1 MLRAEDFFD
10 LKEFGHK
17 KLFEDVE
24 FVWEVLNKL
33 NPYIRSVINPNVS
46 ALRKDGV
53 MLSRTC
59 VLFGD
64 KIIDDG
70 FEIEHGDA
78 VKGQLKVFRNGRE
91 LKGATVLYAG
101 SILFDDN
108 ISIGDGSV
116 VEPGAFIKGPTIIGR
131 NTEIR
136 QGAYI
141 RGNCLVGDRCVV
153 GHTTEMKSAVLLNN
167 AKAGHFA
174 YIGDSVLGN
183 NVNLGAGTKIANL
196 KIIDSDIFLKF
207 KGKIYRTGLRK
218 FGAILGDGV
227 QTGCNS
233 VTSPG
238 TLIGKESL
246 VYPNIHVQSGYYA
259 SGCKISQDMKRVTAR
274 PFPHK

>member
-17 KLFEDVE
+17 NLFENVT
-24 FVWEVLNKL
+24 FVWEVLTNLK
-33 NPYIRSVINPNVS
+33 PYITRVINPNIA

-59 VLFGD
+59 VLFKG

-78 VKGQLKVFRNGRE
+78 TKGQLKVFRNKTE
-91 LKGATVLYAG
+91 LKGATILYSG
-101 SILFDDN
+101 SILFDDT
-108 ISIGDGSV
+108 ISIGEGSV
-116 VEPGAFIKGPTIIGR
+116 VEPGALIKGPTIIGR
-131 NTEIR
+131 NTEVR

-153 GHTTEMKSAVLLNN
+153 GHTTEMKSTVLLNN

-183 NVNLGAGTKIANL
+183 NVNLGAGTKLANL
-196 KIIDSDIFLKF
+196 KIIDSDIILKV
-207 KGKIYRTGLRK
+207 KGNIYKTGLRK
-218 FGAILGDGV
+218 FGAILGDDV

-238 TLIGKESL
+238 TLIGKDSL
-246 VYPNIHVQSGYYA
+246 VYPNINVQSGYYA
-259 SGCKISQDMKRVTAR
+259 SKSKISQGTKRITVK
-274 PFPHK
+274 PFTHK